1 MKKRKFKDVDYKI
14 TDCSDSGKTKMIL
27 DFNDWESASIKSFAI
42 KTISEVKVTT
52 RFISGKL
59 LIFAKLSL
67 KSFRY
72 SLVERVYFRNSV
84 VKEIYKKYQIERIL
98 CYHVLTDTDSTSIQ
112 FLLTSDPNS
121 DYEEFKIR
129 DIIFEIIIKT
139 DIYKRFDTSHT
150 FWDNLNARKP
160 KRKKS

>member
-14 TDCSDSGKTKMIL
+14 TDCSDSGKTKMIP

-72 SLVERVYFRNSV
+72 SLVERLYFRNSV

-112 FLLTSDPNS
+112 FLLISDPNS

-129 DIIFEIIIKT
+129 DIIFEIIIKI